1 MPQTDCTQ
9 AHVAGEQWDRARI
22 ADALAQFR
30 SAQSTMAASQ
40 RDFAESS
47 GIPRTTLQHWLG
59 RRESLLLD
67 EEQGA
72 FFESPA
78 GAAFLLRLVV
88 SAHFAMTWTGT
99 CGIRLVGQFLRLC
112 GLEKYVA
119 CSYGTHQK
127 LSSRIAEALVTFG
140 KEERSRLGATMVPRD
155 VTVCEDETFL
165 SEGIC
170 LVAIEPV
177 SGFILAERYAEKRD
191 AETWNQELGRAT
203 DGLPVTV
210 VQSTADEAKALAAHA
225 RDIGAHHSPD
235 LFHVQN
241 EVNRATVLPL
251 LRRSEGALKVHESTK
266 AAVQRGVE
274 ARDAY
279 QVGPRGPGRPPNFE
293 ARIQEAQVR
302 LDDAAAALS
311 TAQQHRLDSLA
322 AVRAIADDYHP
333 FDLSSGAK
341 RTPEQLDECL
351 RKHLGVVR
359 TVATEAALSIRSNKG
374 IEKAARVAPK
384 MVATLRFFHDRVEQ
398 QLQALG
404 LSEPL
409 EQAMRAAVIPAAYLL
424 RAAGRTDQIER
435 RDQLRALAGRLVAPH
450 QHPDSP
456 IGALAA
462 GDREC
467 LEAAAFE
474 LADLFQR
481 ASSCVEGRNGRLSQW
496 EHAQRK
502 LTPKKLDGLTV
513 VQNYFAQRQD
523 KTTAAERFFGT
534 RPRDIFMWLL
544 DQMPAPSRPKRART
558 RPAKTMLLQPA

>member
-9 AHVAGEQWDRARI
+9 DHVAGEHWARADI

-30 SAQSTMAASQ
+30 SAQSVAGASQ

-59 RRESLLLD
+59 RRDSLLLD
-67 EEQGA
+67 EEQAA

-78 GAAFLLRLVV
+78 GAAFLLRLIV

-99 CGIRLVGQFLRLC
+99 CGIRLVGLFLRLC

-119 CSYGTHQK
+119 CSYGMHQK
-127 LSSRIAEALVTFG
+127 LSSRMAEALVAFG
-140 KEERSRLGATMVPRD
+140 KEERVRLGTTMVPRD

-165 SEGIC
+165 SAGIC

-177 SGFILAERYAEKRD
+177 SGFILAERYVEKRD
-191 AETWNQELGRAT
+191 TETWNQELDRAT
-203 DGLPVTV
+203 EGLPVTV

-241 EVNRATVLPL
+241 ELNRATVLPL
-251 LRRSEGALKVHESTK
+251 LRRAERAAQAHEDAKVD
-266 AAVQRGVE
+266 VQRGVE

-279 QVGPRGPGRPPNFE
+279 RIGPRGPGRPPNFDG
-293 ARIQEAQVR
+293 RIQEAQVR
-302 LDDAAAALS
+302 LEDASAKLS

-322 AVRAIADDYHP
+322 AVRAVADDYHP
-333 FDLSSGAK
+333 FDLCSGAH
-341 RTPEQLDECL
+341 RTPEQLDEQL
-351 RKHLGVVR
+351 REHLGVVR
-359 TVATEAALSIRSNKG
+359 TVAEAAELSSRSKKG

-404 LSEPL
+404 LSEPV
-409 EQAMRAAVIPAAYLL
+409 EHAMRAAVIPAAYLV
-424 RAAGRTDQIER
+424 RAAGRTEQTER
-435 RDQLRALAGRLVAPH
+435 RDQLRRLANRLVAPH
-450 QHPDSP
+450 QHPGSP
-456 IGALAA
+456 IGALA
-462 GDREC
+462 DSERER
-467 LEAAAFE
+467 LESAAFDW
-474 LADLFQR
+474 ADIFQR

-513 VQNYFAQRQD
+513 VQNYFVQRQD

-534 RPRDIFMWLL
+534 PPRDIFLWLL
-544 DQMPAPSRPKRART
+544 DQMPAPSRPKRG
-558 RPAKTMLLQPA
+558 RPQAEKTMLLQPA